1 MSDYKKVLDENRT
14 SIEELFMFLIKDSD
28 SINKLLKEMAIYEIV
43 ENEELLNK
51 LKEDMLNQAIRGGET
66 K

>member
-28 SINKLLKEMAIYEIV
+28 SINELLKEMAIYEIV